1 MAKLRK
7 VARKRFYEDRIR
19 YTNDTN
25 SLSGGTTSK
34 CYLVYHSS
42 QQSLASVLANGSIL
56 VDKQLAN
63 VIVDLYQ
70 KVWVEKS
77 ANQVKDYRERR
88 IWLNCGVSNILVCR
102 EIIFLELMLFSTVLV
117 RNLSKKKSVKLARLQ
132 VSQVSPSKVPAL
144 FRLLVFYRETDLI
157 QV

>member
-1 MAKLRK
+1 MLYYNEEYKIYRNKVAKLGK

-70 KVWVEKS
+70 
-77 ANQVKDYRERR
+77 
-88 IWLNCGVSNILVCR
+88 
-102 EIIFLELMLFSTVLV
+102 V
-117 RNLSKKKSVKLARLQ
+117 RHSMGQRGRKISKPSERLQ
-132 VSQVSPSKVPAL
+132 G
-144 FRLLVFYRETDLI
+144 ETDLAQLQCFKYLVLSGNNI
-157 QV
+157 NRVDVIFNGFSEKPKQKKVGKVGALAG